1 MSYQVLARKW
11 RPQRFQDVI
20 GQEHITR
27 SLQNAII
34 RNELG
39 HAYILT
45 GTRGIGK
52 TSVARLFAKAIRCES
67 LTEDGNP
74 CHECISCQDF
84 DSGSSMNVIEI
95 DGASNNSVD
104 NVRDL
109 VGNVQ
114 YTPTMGRY
122 KVYIID
128 EVHMLSNQAFNAL
141 LKTLEEPPEHVI
153 FIMATTEPH
162 KLLGT
167 VLSRCQRFDFR
178 NASIVDLALHLNRI
192 AEQEGIEFANER
204 IVRQIC
210 REGKG
215 SVRDTLSL
223 LDQVLTY
230 SDGKKIDEESLSLS
244 LGLADTTAVRWII
257 ESLFKGDA
265 KELSQT
271 VDRLMT
277 QNVSVNK
284 LAYAVLDQLYE
295 IIRNVDAPEVLK
307 AERLIDPVFLDDIS
321 SAELFWVYETLA
333 KDFTWAIESLDPH
346 RVFDI
351 CLQKVALRREFYSQ
365 EAPSTIKKKD
375 DATLDEVRVTDSN
388 NESEEIVPTPKPE
401 AKSELE
407 EEKQTQ
413 PQVKMEKTWEG
424 FLHYMHGLSP
434 ASASNLEQGNLTQD
448 ITFDAKRVAVR
459 LGFSEDQKVF
469 YDYLSDIE
477 VLKKLKTNLFDYF
490 ELNDEK
496 GVDLQVELIGQ
507 QEKEEAGFMSL
518 AELKNIDEEE
528 ALNKRKADFVSM
540 PIIRQAEEIFKS
552 KVDKIV
558 FEKNRRP

>member
-27 SLQNAII
+27 SLQNAIL

-52 TSVARLFAKAIRCES
+52 TSVARLFSKSIRCEN

-74 CHECISCQDF
+74 CHKCDSCQDF
-84 DSGSSMNVIEI
+84 DSGSSMNVVEI

-109 VGNVQ
+109 IGNVQ

-178 NASIVDLALHLNRI
+178 NASIADLTAHLQKL
-192 AEQEGIEFANER
+192 AEHEGIDFANER
-204 IVRQIC
+204 IIRQIC

-244 LGLADTTAVRWII
+244 LGLADTAAVRGIV
-257 ESLFKGDA
+257 ESMFKGEA
-265 KELSQT
+265 SKLSQT
-271 VDRLMT
+271 IDTLMT

-284 LAYAVLDQLYE
+284 LAYALLDQIYE
-295 IIRNVDAPEVLK
+295 IIKNVDAPEVLK
-307 AERLIDPVFLDDIS
+307 SEGLVDPALLEDIS
-321 SAELFWVYETLA
+321 SAELFWVYEILA
-333 KDFTWAIESLDPH
+333 KDFTWALDSLDPH
-346 RVFDI
+346 RVVDI
-351 CLQKVALRREFYSQ
+351 CLQKVALRREFYGQ
-365 EAPSTIKKKD
+365 ESAVSVKKKAED
-375 DATLDEVRVTDSN
+375 EQDAP
-388 NESEEIVPTPKPE
+388 I
-401 AKSELE
+401 
-407 EEKQTQ
+407 
-413 PQVKMEKTWEG
+413 EKTFEETTPEREPEKKTEEDFAEQAPVTEQNAPPVECDKNWEG
-424 FLHYMHGLSP
+424 FLDYMRELSP

-448 ITFDAKRVAVR
+448 IVANEKRVVVR
-459 LGFSEDQKVF
+459 LGFSEDQRLF
-469 YDYLSDIE
+469 YDYLSDPE
-477 VLKKLKTNLFDYF
+477 MLKKLKTNLADYF
-490 ELNDEK
+490 GLDEDK
-496 GVDLQVELIGQ
+496 GVDLQIELVGQ
-507 QEKEEAGFMSL
+507 QEKEEAGFMSM
-518 AELKNIDEEE
+518 AELKNREEE
-528 ALNKRKADFVSM
+528 VALEQRKASFVSN
-540 PIIRQAEEIFKS
+540 PIIQQAEKLFKS
-552 KVDKIV
+552 KIDKIV
-558 FEKNRRP
+558 FEKK

>member
-52 TSVARLFAKAIRCES
+52 TSVARLFAKSIRCEN

-74 CHECISCQDF
+74 CHECNSCQDF
-84 DSGSSMNVIEI
+84 DSGSSMNVVEI

-109 VGNVQ
+109 IGNVQ

-178 NASIVDLALHLNRI
+178 NASIADLTTHLQKI
-192 AEQEGIEFANER
+192 AEHEGIEFANER
-204 IVRQIC
+204 IIRQIC

-244 LGLADTTAVRWII
+244 LGLADTAAVRGIV
-257 ESLFKGDA
+257 ESLFKGEA
-265 KELSQT
+265 SKLSQT
-271 VDRLMT
+271 IDTLMT

-284 LAYAVLDQLYE
+284 LAYAVLDQIYE
-295 IIRNVDAPEVLK
+295 IIKNVDAPEALK
-307 AERLIDPVFLDDIS
+307 SQGLIDPTLLEDIS
-321 SAELFWVYETLA
+321 SAELFWVYEMLA
-333 KDFTWAIESLDPH
+333 KDFTWALDSLDPH
-346 RVFDI
+346 RVVDI
-351 CLQKVALRREFYSQ
+351 CLQKVALRREFYGQ
-365 EAPSTIKKKD
+365 ESNASVKKKD
-375 DATLDEVRVTDSN
+375 NQAEVEEASVGGPGPGPEPAPTLE
-388 NESEEIVPTPKPE
+388 PTPEKQVEESKPE
-401 AKSELE
+401 
-407 EEKQTQ
+407 
-413 PQVKMEKTWEG
+413 PQVPRGDKNWEG
-424 FLHYMHGLSP
+424 FLDYMRQLSP
-434 ASASNLEQGNLTQD
+434 ASASNLEQGNLTQEIVAD
-448 ITFDAKRVAVR
+448 EKRVMVR
-459 LGFSEDQKVF
+459 LGFSEDQRVF
-469 YDYLSDIE
+469 YDYLSDPE
-477 VLKKLKTNLFDYF
+477 MLKKLKGNLKDYF
-490 ELNDEK
+490 ALADEK
-496 GVDLQVELIGQ
+496 GVDLQIELIGQ
-507 QEKEEAGFMSL
+507 QEKEEAGFMSM
-518 AELKNIDEEE
+518 AELKNRDEEA
-528 ALNKRKADFVSM
+528 ALEKRRANFVSS
-540 PIIRQAEEIFKS
+540 PIIQQAEKLFKS
-552 KVDKIV
+552 KIDKVV
-558 FEKNRRP
+558 FEKK